1 MIDADLIDDGSYDP
15 DGDPI
20 MKSVIPE
27 TFTCIN
33 VGLNTVEL
41 TVEDDKGATNT
52 CLANIMVRDTTPPI
66 SSCNN
71 IDVYLDI
78 NGYTSIAGDAMDNGS
93 SDACGIYEITVNPN
107 TFGCVN
113 VEHSGHGNSD
123 S

>member
-52 CLANIMVRDTTPPI
+52 CLANIMVRDTPHPFHR
-66 SSCNN
+66 
-71 IDVYLDI
+71 
-78 NGYTSIAGDAMDNGS
+78 A
-93 SDACGIYEITVNPN
+93 IT
-107 TFGCVN
+107 
-113 VEHSGHGNSD
+113 
-123 S
+123 

>member
-1 MIDADLIDDGSYDP
+1 MSCKHYGTRY
-15 DGDPI
+15 
-20 MKSVIPE
+20 
-27 TFTCIN
+27 
-33 VGLNTVEL
+33 
-41 TVEDDKGATNT
+41 
-52 CLANIMVRDTTPPI
+52 TPPI